1 MPRLRRVFTLQNI
14 ARMRGMAENG
24 SSALEIAQTLGS
36 TAGSVRVVCSHH
48 NIRLKRRR
56 RRRASLIPLVHSPS
70 IHDIVAHMPAS
81 LYAEFHRKA
90 EHLKLSPSALAS
102 NLLTAITTSNIFE
115 AVLDDDEVAPIV
127 LEQTKAA

>member
-24 SSALEIAQTLGS
+24 NSALEIAQSLGS

-56 RRRASLIPLVHSPS
+56 RARLIALVYSPS

-90 EHLKLSPSALAS
+90 EHLNLSPSALAS

-115 AVLDDDEVAPIV
+115 AVLDDDEAAPIV

>member
-1 MPRLRRVFTLQNI
+1 VPRLRRVFTLQNI

-24 SSALEIAQTLGS
+24 SSALEIAQSLGS

-48 NIRLKRRR
+48 KIRLKRRR
-56 RRRASLIPLVHSPS
+56 RARVIPLVHSPS
-70 IHDIVAHMPAS
+70 IHDIVAHMPTS

-115 AVLDDDEVAPIV
+115 AVLDDDEAAPIV
-127 LEQTKAA
+127 VEQTKAA

>member
-24 SSALEIAQTLGS
+24 SSALEIAQSLGS

-48 NIRLKRRR
+48 NIRLKRG
-56 RRRASLIPLVHSPS
+56 RRARLIPLVHSPS
-70 IHDIVAHMPAS
+70 IHDIVARMPAS

-115 AVLDDDEVAPIV
+115 AVLDDDEAAPIV

>member
-1 MPRLRRVFTLQNI
+1 
-14 ARMRGMAENG
+14 
-24 SSALEIAQTLGS
+24 
-36 TAGSVRVVCSHH
+36 VR
-48 NIRLKRRR
+48 
-56 RRRASLIPLVHSPS
+56 SPS

-90 EHLKLSPSALAS
+90 EHLNLSPSGLAS

>member
-1 MPRLRRVFTLQNI
+1 MPRLRHVFTLQNI

-24 SSALEIAQTLGS
+24 SSALEIAQSLGS

-56 RRRASLIPLVHSPS
+56 RARLIPLVHSPS
-70 IHDIVAHMPAS
+70 IHDIVARMPAS

-115 AVLDDDEVAPIV
+115 AVLDDDEAAPIV

>member
-1 MPRLRRVFTLQNI
+1 VPRLRRVFTLQNI
-14 ARMRGMAENG
+14 SRMRGMAENG
-24 SSALEIAQTLGS
+24 SSALEIAQSLGS
-36 TAGSVRVVCSHH
+36 TAGSVRVLCSHH
-48 NIRLKRRR
+48 NIRLKRG
-56 RRRASLIPLVHSPS
+56 RRARLIPLVRSLS

>member
-1 MPRLRRVFTLQNI
+1 VPRLRRVFTLQNI

-24 SSALEIAQTLGS
+24 NSALEIAQSLGS

-48 NIRLKRRR
+48 NIRLKRG
-56 RRRASLIPLVHSPS
+56 RRARLIPLVHSPS

-115 AVLDDDEVAPIV
+115 AVLDDDEAAPIV

>member
-1 MPRLRRVFTLQNI
+1 MRRVFTPQII
-14 ARMRGMAENG
+14 ARIRAMAENG
-24 SSALEIAQTLGS
+24 SSALEIAQSLGS
-36 TAGSVRVVCSHH
+36 TAGSVRVACSRR
-48 NIRLKRRR
+48 NIRIKRRR
-56 RRRASLIPLVHSPS
+56 RARLIPLVHSPA

-102 NLLTAITTSNIFE
+102 NLLTAIVTSNIFE
-115 AVLDDDEVAPIV
+115 AVLDDDEAAPIV

>member
-1 MPRLRRVFTLQNI
+1 VPRLRRVFTPQNI

-24 SSALEIAQTLGS
+24 SSSIEIAQTVGS
-36 TAGSVRVVCSHH
+36 TPGSVRVVCSHH
-48 NIRLKRRR
+48 KIRLKRRR
-56 RRRASLIPLVHSPS
+56 RARVILLAHSPS
-70 IHDIVAHMPAS
+70 IRGIVARMPAS

-115 AVLDDDEVAPIV
+115 AVLDDDEAAPIV